1 MDSPPTGIAF
11 PSGVVVSV
19 GFICRLA
26 GQELTMEFTTISAL
40 VIIVLTVIPG
50 YIFTKTKRRFCVFA
64 EEHDWQHSLLSYVL
78 HSLIIL
84 AIAWGVQSLIG
95 QHPSTILNNKSAQDL
110 IRQLIASPVD
120 WGLTIFVFP
129 IVGGYLA
136 ALAVRFNVV
145 AWPYIIVSTVARR
158 LGGRKVVRQLLAPLP
173 SIVEGWDAL
182 YLELTTGGPHIVVV
196 EKKSGDTVIGMFKTG
211 SATSRHGNYP
221 DLFLAQSCAITEN
234 GKAIPNPDSRGVF
247 IRGSE
252 VVTIALWNGA
262 QERHEGGQ
270 QTARSM
276 EGGARHDEK

>member
-1 MDSPPTGIAF
+1 M
-11 PSGVVVSV
+11 
-19 GFICRLA
+19 GFACRFA

-84 AIAWGVQSLIG
+84 AIAWGAQSYIG
-95 QHPSTILNNKSAQDL
+95 QHPSTILNNKTAQDL
-110 IRQLIASPVD
+110 IRQLVASPVA
-120 WGLTIFVFP
+120 WGLTIFVVP

-136 ALAVRFNVV
+136 ALAVRFNIV
-145 AWPYIIVSTVARR
+145 AWPYIIVSTTARR

-182 YLELTTGGPHIVVV
+182 YLELTTGGPHVVVV
-196 EKKSGDTVIGMFKTG
+196 EKKSGSTVIGIFKSG
-211 SATSRHGNYP
+211 SATSRHGTYP
-221 DLFLAQSCAITEN
+221 DLFLGQSCDITKD
-234 GKAIPNPDSRGVF
+234 GRAIPNPDSRGIF

-252 VVTIALWNGA
+252 VATIALWNGT
-262 QERHEGGQ
+262 QERVHDGQ
-270 QTARSM
+270 STARSM
-276 EGGARHDEK
+276 EGGASHDQN